1 MVSNSSKSA
10 IIKRTLEN
18 FSENAILYNLPLK
31 NSEINKI
38 QLFLQHEYEI
48 IPEKE
53 RIGKGSV
60 YIAINVAAGFLKILE
75 DSNNFDGLKF
85 SIQIFNYG
93 KEKNDINLKN
103 FTIVFLAETI
113 SNSERMLEKVLNQA
127 KIWANDSEWEIREMS
142 GYIIRKSLKNF
153 PEKTLQILKKWLL
166 NEKNPNI
173 KRLIAESLR
182 PLSDVKWLRN
192 PDKNDII
199 LEILNIIRADPSE
212 YVRKSVGNNLKD
224 LSKYMPK
231 KILKYAKN
239 WIKDANI
246 IVDDELASRSKKELG
261 EQQFYL
267 IWTIKHGLRWLKER
281 NPEYFPQI
289 QDILGKNYILY
300 FNEKRNRT
308 AKPK

>member
-1 MVSNSSKSA
+1 MVSISSKSA
-10 IIKRTLEN
+10 IIKRTLEI

-31 NSEINKI
+31 NSEINNI
-38 QLFLQHEYEI
+38 RLFLQHEYKI
-48 IPEKE
+48 IPENE

-60 YIAINVAAGFLKILE
+60 YIAINVASGFLKILE
-75 DSNNFDGLKF
+75 DRNDFDGLKF

-93 KEKNDINLKN
+93 KERNDINLKK
-103 FTIVFLAETI
+103 FSIAFLAETV
-113 SNSERMLEKVLNQA
+113 SNSESMLIKVLNQA
-127 KIWANDSEWEIREMS
+127 KSWANDSEWEIREMS

-153 PEKTLQILKKWLL
+153 PEKTLQTLKKWLL

-192 PDKNDII
+192 PEKNDEI
-199 LEILNIIRADPSE
+199 LDILNIIRADPSE

-231 KILKYAKN
+231 KILKFIKN

-289 QDILGKNYILY
+289 QEILGKNYILY